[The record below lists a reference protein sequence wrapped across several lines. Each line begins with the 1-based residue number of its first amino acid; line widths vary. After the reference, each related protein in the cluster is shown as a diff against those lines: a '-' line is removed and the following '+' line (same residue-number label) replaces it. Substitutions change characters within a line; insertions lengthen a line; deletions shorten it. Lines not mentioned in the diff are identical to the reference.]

1 MFMIVYRKRYT
12 GLNVEGHQNEVK
24 SEILRW
30 PMDPCYLEKEEWN
43 LKQTKDDSFVEHVA
57 KNNSWNNGSWD
68 FPN

>member
-1 MFMIVYRKRYT
+1 MFMIVCRKRYT
-12 GLNVEGHQNEVK
+12 GLNVEGHQDEVK

-30 PMDPCYLEKEEWN
+30 PMDPSYLEKEECN
-43 LKQTKDDSFVEHVA
+43 LRQTKDDSFVECVA